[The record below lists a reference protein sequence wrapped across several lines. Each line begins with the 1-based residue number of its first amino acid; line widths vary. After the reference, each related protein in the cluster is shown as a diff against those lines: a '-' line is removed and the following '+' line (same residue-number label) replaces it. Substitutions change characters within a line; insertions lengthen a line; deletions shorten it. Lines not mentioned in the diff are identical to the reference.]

1 VAEASLPRSIE
12 KLIPRLATCL
22 REVESNPE
30 TNMIAFW
37 LEGVYV
43 AVYPDKVLL
52 NRIEGRKHA
61 EKLMQQVNRTIT
73 ELAERIDAGK
83 HRSQS
88 QEG

>member
-1 VAEASLPRSIE
+1 MRLGVAEASLPRSVGD
-12 KLIPRLATCL
+12 LIPRLATCL

-52 NRIEGRKHA
+52 NRIEGRKQA
-61 EKLMQQVNRTIT
+61 EELMQRINRMLT
-73 ELAERIDAGK
+73 ELV
-83 HRSQS
+83 
-88 QEG
+88 QESGSVCDE